1 MFSYLY
7 RSFYDR
13 SLFSSYIKGGRGY
26 GFKPLFFLALT
37 AAVVVAAR
45 VTAALFG
52 VTATDIA
59 ALVDAID
66 MPETV
71 IEDGRIV
78 SPRDFKKTIVDE
90 EGNTFFVID
99 TSGDPVKTDGLPAQG
114 VYITNDAVTV
124 FTRTKTT
131 RTPFVSLLDDKNVTV
146 NSGTLQML
154 GEEILKLCRQIL
166 PPVVLSFMLP
176 ILWAYY
182 FLAAVFYG
190 LLSYL
195 TTWAMKT
202 TLAWE
207 ERLRLATLSV
217 IPAYV
222 LNIAAFV
229 FGASIPASLNVVL
242 IAVFMV
248 CFLLDGKRK
257 DIEKTL
263 EVAGGKNNG
272 E

>member
-1 MFSYLY
+1 M
-7 RSFYDR
+7 
-13 SLFSSYIKGGRGY
+13 
-26 GFKPLFFLALT
+26 
-37 AAVVVAAR
+37 
-45 VTAALFG
+45 
-52 VTATDIA
+52 
-59 ALVDAID
+59 
-66 MPETV
+66 
-71 IEDGRIV
+71 
-78 SPRDFKKTIVDE
+78 
-90 EGNTFFVID
+90 
-99 TSGDPVKTDGLPAQG
+99 
-114 VYITNDAVTV
+114 TV
-124 FTRTKTT
+124 FTGTKTT

-263 EVAGGKNNG
+263 EVAGGKNDG

>member
-7 RSFYDR
+7 KAFYDR
-13 SLFSSYIKGGRGY
+13 TLFSSYVRGGRGY
-26 GFKPLFFLALT
+26 GFQPLFYLAVL
-37 AAVVVAAR
+37 AAVVAAAR

-52 VTATDIA
+52 VTDADVS
-59 ALVDAID
+59 ALVAAID

-71 IEDGRIV
+71 IEDGRVV
-78 SPRDFKKTIVDE
+78 SPKDFKKTIVDDK
-90 EGNTFFVID
+90 GQTFFVID

-114 VYITNDAVTV
+114 IYITDDAVTV

-131 RTPFVSLLDDKNVTV
+131 RTPFAALLDGKNVTID
-146 NSGTLQML
+146 SGVLQTL
-154 GEEILKLCRQIL
+154 GEEILKVCRRIV
-166 PPVVLSFMLP
+166 PPLTLVSVALLM
-176 ILWAYY
+176 WVYY
-182 FLAAVFYG
+182 FFAAVFYG

-202 TLAWE
+202 GLTWE
-207 ERLRLATLSV
+207 ERLRLAALSV

-222 LNIAAFV
+222 LNVAAFV
-229 FGASIPASLNVVL
+229 FDASVPSSLNVVL
-242 IAVFMV
+242 VAVFMI

-257 DIEKTL
+257 EIEKT
-263 EVAGGKNNG
+263 VGSG